1 MKRLSG
7 RKIEKLTDGKLR
19 SPFGKTSFTQMEKEN
34 PFEKLL
40 GKNGEYKNHM
50 DRERASLW
58 FYESKF
64 AEMMQTVDDRR
75 ILNEYLAEYR
85 AYRGKSLPNIH
96 ELLRVLLFNR
106 YFHWSSES
114 PSEPAAMD
122 DFYRFVQKFYS

>member
-1 MKRLSG
+1 MDNETCDKAAILAVCKYYKG
-7 RKIEKLTDGKLR
+7 
-19 SPFGKTSFTQMEKEN
+19 EKEN

-40 GKNGEYKNHM
+40 GKNGEYKNHL

-75 ILNEYLAEYR
+75 NLNEYLAEYR